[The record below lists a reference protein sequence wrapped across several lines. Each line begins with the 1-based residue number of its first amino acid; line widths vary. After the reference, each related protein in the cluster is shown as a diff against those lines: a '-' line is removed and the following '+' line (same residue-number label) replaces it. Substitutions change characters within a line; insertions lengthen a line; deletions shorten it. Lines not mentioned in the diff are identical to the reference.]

1 MNYIKSKQGISS
13 FCISDNQYIYTTINK
28 EILLNDVVLFQ
39 SKESLQ
45 EIYCVNEVVYTNTIN
60 GYGVVIDIS
69 NKKIIYL
76 QNEFLK
82 YLDNKFKITFENGKS
97 KIFSKDN
104 QTITIKESKIFR
116 FIIQKNTSRF
126 LYYEGTFFDT
136 LNHKI
141 IYSSLL
147 KNETYFIFLLSTLG
161 SWLDGEIEKPYQVS
175 EFCDIY
181 NKILISTLNNGDI
194 LLLDIEK
201 GEPIKLFKET
211 KIIGGLFQKEENSPI
226 YIGLKFKTY
235 IEINIEKAEI
245 IKKIDL
251 EQYFKQKFNRS
262 TLVPINTTI
271 YQNELIYFIA
281 DTNIVGVFDPNKTE
295 VIDYYEFNF
304 ENKQTMLKGGK
315 ENLQVKDNNIYC
327 LDNQNTLYTLSFT
340 SPS

>member
-1 MNYIKSKQGISS
+1 MNLINSKPNIKQFDINSNIILFVDGKLNSIDVNEKVDS
-13 FCISDNQYIYTTINK
+13 FVVFDKETLIIYN
-28 EILLNDVVLFQ
+28 
-39 SKESLQ
+39 SKEKKAQLNFPNIPVNFGYKKFSASKSHFLLYDRESLDLNTFTHTK
-45 EIYCVNEVVYTNTIN
+45 EAIYSIP
-60 GYGVVIDIS
+60 
-69 NKKIIYL
+69 NKKIIYQGAIIGNVIL
-76 QNEFLK
+76 NNYVVDGIGKK
-82 YLDNKFKITFENGKS
+82 YIS
-97 KIFSKDN
+97 IFSVNKK
-104 QTITIKESKIFR
+104 TTMSSF
-116 FIIQKNTSRF
+116 T
-126 LYYEGTFFDT
+126 LY
-136 LNHKI
+136 
-141 IYSSLL
+141 S
-147 KNETYFIFLLSTLG
+147 LG

-340 SPS
+340 PPS